1 MKVFEIGTGYT
12 SIPAQMGAATEI
24 VVEELGKVFEE
35 EKIDYTIFDIQD
47 ENRKQTDLNIV
58 EVKVP
63 KIFRKK
69 DVNLGIKHKIKRVIY
84 SINLAK
90 TLKKEIKHTNDN
102 IAIHFHNQYNMY
114 FFLKLIPKKY
124 LRNVKLYY
132 TVHSYIW
139 NGEWD
144 KILNVINKRYFQE
157 VECVKKAD
165 KVFVLNNITKEH
177 FIKHLGIKES
187 KIIVTI
193 NGVNT
198 DVYRPLSQDK
208 NSDITLFQCGSVCE
222 RKNQLG
228 AIKALTEFLKEDKS
242 HKYLYA
248 GGIIDQEYKNSID
261 NYIIENEIENQV
273 IYAGELKPGEELNN
287 YYNKGKAFIFPS
299 KAEAFSLVILEAM
312 ASGLPVI
319 MDRKNILEISSDIR
333 NALLFYNNNDELNKT
348 LREKIVDNVERKNI
362 SEKSRQLVLDKFS
375 WKIVA
380 NKYLEEFEEN
390 IKNKE

>member
-1 MKVFEIGTGYT
+1 M
-12 SIPAQMGAATEI
+12 
-24 VVEELGKVFEE
+24 
-35 EKIDYTIFDIQD
+35 
-47 ENRKQTDLNIV
+47 
-58 EVKVP
+58 
-63 KIFRKK
+63 
-69 DVNLGIKHKIKRVIY
+69 
-84 SINLAK
+84 
-90 TLKKEIKHTNDN
+90 
-102 IAIHFHNQYNMY
+102 
-114 FFLKLIPKKY
+114 
-124 LRNVKLYY
+124 
-132 TVHSYIW
+132 
-139 NGEWD
+139 
-144 KILNVINKRYFQE
+144 
-157 VECVKKAD
+157 
-165 KVFVLNNITKEH
+165 
-177 FIKHLGIKES
+177 
-187 KIIVTI
+187 
-193 NGVNT
+193 
-198 DVYRPLSQDK
+198 
-208 NSDITLFQCGSVCE
+208 
-222 RKNQLG
+222 
-228 AIKALTEFLKEDKS
+228 KEDKS

-261 NYIIENEIENQV
+261 NYIIENKIENQV

-333 NALLFYNNNDELNKT
+333 NALLFYNNNDELNKI